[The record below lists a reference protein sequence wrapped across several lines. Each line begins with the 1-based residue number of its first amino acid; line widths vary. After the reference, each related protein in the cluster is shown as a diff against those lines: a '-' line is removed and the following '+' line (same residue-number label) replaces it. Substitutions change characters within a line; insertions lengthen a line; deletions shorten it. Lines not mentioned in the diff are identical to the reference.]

1 MFFQRS
7 RPSGP
12 RRRWLGL
19 AVPVALLVLA
29 GCTSAAA
36 PSPVSPAAPG
46 SASTG
51 STKAVGAPVD
61 LGAPAIAPVPGSGA
75 AGSTAGGTGSA
86 NGSSGV
92 MTYPFQGYAGTG
104 AVAPDHT
111 IVVVGSG
118 QAPMKSD
125 GSDRVAAERVAV
137 AAALDDARV
146 LADAAAHAAGV
157 SITGVSSISVSVG
170 ESYLGVI
177 PMTGVAEPN
186 SVPGGPAA
194 PALPVASPPTPALSV
209 TVTVAYRIG

>member
-1 MFFQRS
+1 MFLQRS

-12 RRRWLGL
+12 RRGWLGL
-19 AVPVALLVLA
+19 AVPVALLVVA
-29 GCTSAAA
+29 GCTSAVGSS
-36 PSPVSPAAPG
+36 PSVPAVPK
-46 SASTG
+46 TPLVG
-51 STKAVGAPVD
+51 STQEIGGPLD
-61 LGAPAIAPVPGSGA
+61 MGAPAIAPVPGSGVP
-75 AGSTAGGTGSA
+75 GSTTGGGGSA

-118 QAPMKSD
+118 QAPLKSD

-157 SITGVSSISVSVG
+157 SISGVSSISVSVG
-170 ESYLGVI
+170 ESYLGVV
-177 PMTGVAEPN
+177 PMTGATEPN
-186 SVPGGPAA
+186 SVPGA
-194 PALPVASPPTPALSV
+194 PALPVASPPAPVLSV